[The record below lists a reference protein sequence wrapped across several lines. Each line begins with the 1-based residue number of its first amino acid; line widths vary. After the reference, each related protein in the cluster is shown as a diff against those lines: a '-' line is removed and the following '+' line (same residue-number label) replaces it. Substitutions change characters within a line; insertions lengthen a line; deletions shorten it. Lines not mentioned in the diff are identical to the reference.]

1 MPGHDLL
8 QFILVKLPISYK
20 LDIFA
25 YHSQPV
31 SLIFLKNDS
40 IFHSS
45 EVELNI
51 CNHHLSNQKKM
62 KLLPKCLNSLIFLIF
77 SIFMMQFSQAQNDIS
92 GKVLDDTGV
101 PLSFANVLLLKT
113 SDSTL
118 IKGAITEE
126 TGLFLLKNIPR
137 GKYTISASMVGFE
150 SISTEQFDF
159 DGSSKMTIP
168 TISLSQGVALDEVV
182 VTSKKNLFVQ
192 KIDRM
197 VINVASSI
205 LSAGSSALEILER
218 SPGVLVDRQNSTIS
232 LVGKSGVLVMI
243 NGKQSYM
250 PASSLV
256 QMLEGMSAN
265 NVETIEL
272 ITTPPANFD
281 AEGNAGFINI
291 VLKEQTDVGL
301 NGAYSL
307 SAGVGNGNTTSDNIN
322 FNYRKN
328 RLNFFGNY
336 SFLRNAQAQVF
347 TFDRSF
353 IDGDGIPVN
362 ISTVSDRDPIQ
373 RNHNIRT
380 GLDYQTSDKT
390 IIGLL
395 LWANDNKW
403 TMDAVNQSQET
414 ENDMPS
420 SFVELLN
427 TERNQLQHFGSNI
440 NIKHDFKKDGFVS
453 FDLDYLRY
461 KLENPTMYTN
471 SFFDANNNF
480 IREELT
486 TSDKSTP
493 INITVGKIDYSNRFS
508 DKITLDMGLKGAF
521 SNFDND
527 VAVGTFQ
534 DENFLEDPDLTDV
547 STLKERILA
556 GYGSLEYTIS
566 DKTSVQLGLR
576 YEHTNSD
583 LVSEKQGKV
592 VDRSFGELF
601 PTVYFAQKVNDTLSF
616 NLSYSRRITRPTFN
630 DMAPFVIFID
640 PTTFFAGNPA
650 VQPAISNSV
659 KFDLNYRSTILSAQ
673 YSVEDGTISRY
684 NSQFDEENERLIF
697 GASNMDQTKTFSLTF
712 GLPIT
717 ITNWWK
723 MQNNF
728 TYLNTKVTNT
738 VNGSLLALE
747 QNTFNINST
756 QSFTLVKNLTSEIN
770 VNYNSPSIISFLGAA
785 VLQEYYSI
793 NIGIQKKFGNRWG
806 TLGLK
811 VNDLLDS
818 LKWTVLTN
826 IPEQNLNTKNS
837 VDFFNRTLILTY
849 SRSFGNSKLKSARKR
864 GTGAEEEK
872 SRVN

>member
-1 MPGHDLL
+1 
-8 QFILVKLPISYK
+8 
-20 LDIFA
+20 
-25 YHSQPV
+25 
-31 SLIFLKNDS
+31 
-40 IFHSS
+40 
-45 EVELNI
+45 
-51 CNHHLSNQKKM
+51 M
-62 KLLPKCLNSLIFLIF
+62 KLLPKCFELWIFLILL
-77 SIFMMQFSQAQNDIS
+77 IFMMPFSQAQNNIS
-92 GKVLDDTGV
+92 GKVQDIEGE

-118 IKGAITEE
+118 IKGTMTEITGEFI
-126 TGLFLLKNIPR
+126 LDNIPP
-137 GKYTISASMVGFE
+137 GKYTLSASMVGFE
-150 SISTEQFDF
+150 SISTEQFDY
-159 DGSSKMTIP
+159 DGNSKMKIP
-168 TISLSQGVALDEVV
+168 TISLNEGVALDEVV
-182 VTSKKNLFVQ
+182 VTSKKNLYVQ

-205 LSAGSSALEILER
+205 LSTGSSALEILER
-218 SPGVLVDRQNSTIS
+218 SPGILVDRQNSTIS
-232 LVGKSGVLVMI
+232 LIGKSGVLVMI

-250 PASSLV
+250 PTSSLV

-301 NGAYSL
+301 NGSYSIA
-307 SAGVGNGNTTSDNIN
+307 AGVGNGSTTSDNIN

-336 SFLRNAQAQVF
+336 SFLRNSQGQRF
-347 TFDRSF
+347 IFERSF
-353 IDGDGIPVN
+353 TDENSIPIN
-362 ISTVSDRDPIQ
+362 IYTDSDRDPIR

-380 GLDYQTSDKT
+380 GLDYQISDKT

-395 LWANDNKW
+395 LWGNDNKW
-403 TMDAVNQSQET
+403 MMDAVNQSRET
-414 ENDMPS
+414 ENGIPS

-427 TERNQLQHFGSNI
+427 TERNQLQHFGSNL
-440 NIKHDFKKDGFVS
+440 NIKHNFKKDGFVS
-453 FDLDYLRY
+453 FDLDYLKY
-461 KLENPTMYTN
+461 TLDNPTKYTN
-471 SFFDANNNF
+471 SFFDGNNNF
-480 IREELT
+480 QREELT
-486 TSDKSTP
+486 TSDKKTP
-493 INITVGKIDYSNRFS
+493 INIVVGKTDYSNRIS
-508 DKITLDMGLKGAF
+508 DKIKLDLGIKGAF

-527 VAVGTFQ
+527 VSVGTFQ
-534 DENFLEDPDLTDV
+534 GQNFVEDSDLTDV

-566 DKTSVQLGLR
+566 DKTSLQLGLR
-576 YEHTNSD
+576 YEHTESE

-592 VDRSFGELF
+592 VDRTFGELF
-601 PTVYFAQKVNDTLSF
+601 PTAYISHKLNDTLSLNF
-616 NLSYSRRITRPTFN
+616 SYSRRITRPTFN

-650 VQPAISNSV
+650 VQPAISNAL
-659 KFDLNYRSTILSAQ
+659 KMDFNYRSVILSAQ
-673 YSVEDGTISRY
+673 YSVEDGTISRF

-717 ITNWWK
+717 FTNWWK

-728 TYLNTKVTNT
+728 TYLNTKVENT
-738 VNGSLLALE
+738 VAGSLFALE
-747 QNTFNINST
+747 QSSFNFNST
-756 QSFTLVKNLTSEIN
+756 LSFTMAKNLTSEIN
-770 VNYNSPSIISFLGAA
+770 VNYNSPSINSFLGTAI
-785 VLQEYYSI
+785 LQEYYGV
-793 NIGIQKKFGNRWG
+793 NIGLQKKFGEKWG
-806 TLGLK
+806 TLGFK

-818 LKWTVLTN
+818 IKWKIITN
-826 IPEQNLNTKNS
+826 IPEQNLNTNNS
-837 VDFFNRTLILTY
+837 VDFSNRTFLLTY
-849 SRSFGNSKLKSARKR
+849 TNSFGNSKLKSARER

>member
-1 MPGHDLL
+1 
-8 QFILVKLPISYK
+8 
-20 LDIFA
+20 
-25 YHSQPV
+25 
-31 SLIFLKNDS
+31 
-40 IFHSS
+40 
-45 EVELNI
+45 
-51 CNHHLSNQKKM
+51 M
-62 KLLPKCLNSLIFLIF
+62 KLLPKCFELWIFLILL
-77 SIFMMQFSQAQNDIS
+77 IFMMQFSQAQNSIS
-92 GKVLDDTGV
+92 GKVQDIEGE

-118 IKGAITEE
+118 IKGTMTEITGEFI
-126 TGLFLLKNIPR
+126 LDNIPP
-137 GKYTISASMVGFE
+137 GKYTLSASMVGFE
-150 SISTEQFDF
+150 SISTEQFDY
-159 DGSSKMTIP
+159 DGNSKMEIP
-168 TISLSQGVALDEVV
+168 AISLNEGVALDEVV
-182 VTSKKNLFVQ
+182 VTSKKNLYVQ

-205 LSAGSSALEILER
+205 LSTGSSALEILER

-301 NGAYSL
+301 NGSYSIA
-307 SAGVGNGNTTSDNIN
+307 AGVGNGSTTSDNIN

-336 SFLRNAQAQVF
+336 SFLRNSQGQRF
-347 TFDRSF
+347 TFERSF
-353 IDGDGIPVN
+353 TDENSIPIN
-362 ISTVSDRDPIQ
+362 IYTDSDRDPIQ

-380 GLDYQTSDKT
+380 GLDYQITDKT
-390 IIGLL
+390 IMGLL

-403 TMDAVNQSQET
+403 TMDAVNQSRET
-414 ENDMPS
+414 ENGSPS

-427 TERNQLQHFGSNI
+427 TERNQLQHFGSNL
-440 NIKHDFKKDGFVS
+440 NIKHSFKKDGFVS
-453 FDLDYLRY
+453 FDLDYLKY
-461 KLENPTMYTN
+461 TLENPTKYTN
-471 SFFDANNNF
+471 SFFDGNNNF
-480 IREELT
+480 LREELT
-486 TSDKSTP
+486 TSDKKTP
-493 INITVGKIDYSNRFS
+493 INIVVGKTDYSNRIS
-508 DKITLDMGLKGAF
+508 DKIKLDLGIKGAF

-527 VAVGTFQ
+527 VSVGTFQ
-534 DENFLEDPDLTDV
+534 GQDFVEDPDLTDV

-566 DKTSVQLGLR
+566 DKTSLQLGLR
-576 YEHTNSD
+576 YEHTDSE

-592 VDRSFGELF
+592 VDRNFGELF
-601 PTVYFAQKVNDTLSF
+601 PTAYISHKVNDTLSF
-616 NLSYSRRITRPTFN
+616 NFSYSRRITRPTFN

-650 VQPAISNSV
+650 VQPAISNSLKV
-659 KFDLNYRSTILSAQ
+659 DFNYRSAILSAQ
-673 YSVEDGTISRY
+673 YSVEDGTISRF

-697 GASNMDQTKTFSLTF
+697 GASNMDQTQTFSLTF

-728 TYLNTKVTNT
+728 TYLNTKVENT
-738 VNGSLLALE
+738 VAGSLFALE
-747 QNTFNINST
+747 QSSFNFNST
-756 QSFTLVKNLTSEIN
+756 LSFTMAKNLTSEIN
-770 VNYNSPSIISFLGAA
+770 VNYNSPSINSFLGTAI
-785 VLQEYYSI
+785 LQEYYGV
-793 NIGIQKKFGNRWG
+793 NIGIQKKFGEKWG
-806 TLGLK
+806 TLGFR

-818 LKWTVLTN
+818 IKWEVITN
-826 IPEQNLNTKNS
+826 IPEQNLNTNNS
-837 VDFFNRTLILTY
+837 VDFSNRTFLLTY
-849 SRSFGNSKLKSARKR
+849 TNSFGNSKLKSARER